1 MACRK
6 AASSSDDTPDDATAV
21 RVGVAAS
28 SAVLLLHDDD
38 DDDDANDDTP
48 DANDD
53 SFVGFTTMTHE
64 SAKEIK
70 QQISNTCTKIP
81 AVPEITPLLRSVIV
95 PCVSYSNKPL
105 GDRLS
110 QRTVL

>member
-21 RVGVAAS
+21 RVGVAAA

-38 DDDDANDDTP
+38 DDDDDDTP

-53 SFVGFTTMTHE
+53 SFVGFATMTHE

-81 AVPEITPLLRSVIV
+81 AVLEITPLLRSLIV
-95 PCVSYSNKPL
+95 PCVS
-105 GDRLS
+105 
-110 QRTVL
+110 